1 MNCKCRKRIIDKLVE
16 KYVKDIDGNE
26 MIYNM
31 NLYDFGLN
39 DFCGIN
45 FLGMKF
51 LIWDQPSY
59 NCCKFLAV
67 ISLSAALYKNI
78 VLQ

>member
-1 MNCKCRKRIIDKLVE
+1 MNCKCRKRITDKLVE

-45 FLGMKF
+45 FLIWYEISYMGSTF
-51 LIWDQPSY
+51 LQ
-59 NCCKFLAV
+59 L
-67 ISLSAALYKNI
+67 L
-78 VLQ
+78 